1 MEKEKYFISE
11 AAEKV
16 DVESH
21 VLRYWEEELD
31 IPVCRNKQ
39 GHRFY
44 TKEDIQ
50 LFCCIKKL
58 KDEGVALKDLKPLI
72 PEFIK
77 AREQIVKR
85 NSVKAAK
92 EKDPGEK
99 DKITKM
105 PESNSDKAEEIK
117 TVAALV
123 KSSSEKGE
131 VITDKQLNQVRSLIG
146 AVLKETVE
154 ETVAANNTL
163 LVNNLRQAVTYDI
176 MKEMNLLI
184 RTNERRTE
192 EHFRKLDQTIR
203 QQQTLRKEAARGTA
217 SSRFKNIFT

>member
-58 KDEGVALKDLKPLI
+58 KDEGIALKDLKPLI
-72 PEFIK
+72 PEFMK
-77 AREQIVKR
+77 AREQLRER
-85 NSVKAAK
+85 NLSKK
-92 EKDPGEK
+92 E
-99 DKITKM
+99 KITKIPVLNEEK
-105 PESNSDKAEEIK
+105 PEANPETKEELK

-123 KSSSEKGE
+123 KSSAEKGE

-203 QQQTLRKEAARGTA
+203 QQQTLRKEAARGSA

>member
-1 MEKEKYFISE
+1 MEKENYFISE
-11 AAEKV
+11 AAERV

-50 LFCCIKKL
+50 LFCCVKKL

-77 AREQIVKR
+77 AREQLRER
-85 NSVKAAK
+85 NLSK
-92 EKDPGEK
+92 K

-105 PESNSDKAEEIK
+105 PVLNED
-117 TVAALV
+117 LV
-123 KSSSEKGE
+123 KNSSEKGE

-146 AVLKETVE
+146 AVLKETVK
-154 ETVAANNTL
+154 ETVTANNAL

-203 QQQTLRKEAARGTA
+203 QQQTLRKEAARGSA

>member
-1 MEKEKYFISE
+1 MEKENYFISE
-11 AAEKV
+11 AAERV

-50 LFCCIKKL
+50 LFCCVKKL

-77 AREQIVKR
+77 AREQLRDR
-85 NSVKAAK
+85 NLSK
-92 EKDPGEK
+92 K

-105 PESNSDKAEEIK
+105 PVLNED
-117 TVAALV
+117 LV
-123 KSSSEKGE
+123 KNSSEKGE

-146 AVLKETVE
+146 AVLKETVK
-154 ETVAANNTL
+154 ETVTANNAL

-203 QQQTLRKEAARGTA
+203 QQQTLRKEAARGSA